1 MKATYP
7 ASPQE
12 ALNELQQRNNTVR
25 YAFWKNGL
33 KKLHLCR
40 EDEGK
45 GKIIGMLQGVD
56 NSDGEE
62 SQGPKL

>member
-1 MKATYP
+1 MSFSRETTLSDMHLGKMG
-7 ASPQE
+7 
-12 ALNELQQRNNTVR
+12 
-25 YAFWKNGL
+25 K

-45 GKIIGMLQGVD
+45 GKIVGMLQGVD